1 VLGKIKLGKVQREE
15 DLQDPRQRQLKPR
28 RHWLRNRRI
37 LLILPFAVTAIVLAP
52 LHFLKK
58 STEVEINLKV
68 SGVSFVIGEPSST
81 GFLNEIRTRSIT
93 LQSFQ
98 RIEPIPG
105 SLEIATNYN
114 ADPPSGWLPISRQA
128 KIRIA
133 PRSEFASITLNN
145 VTLSY
150 LTIQPDSFMTLSSI
164 QNESNSL
171 KVDIHGAGAGGHI
184 IAGKPLI
191 LSCNYCEVSG
201 LPADYDFA
209 SKLLQISSEREHEI
223 YFWGQS
229 ETITVAIEPLPK
241 RILEEHS
248 IHIKGRVDFTHLEE
262 TSRMSTI
269 IGEKGEITFKELEKK
284 RPVPVGSEDYV
295 ILDDLENFFIKK
307 LHIENGINLIF
318 HGRVGKLATGPEGY
332 VKNRLPSFLEWLYAR
347 ESWLL
352 YLTVLVSIGTP
363 ALAALKRL
371 KIINGAE

>member
-1 VLGKIKLGKVQREE
+1 VLGKIELGKVQREE
-15 DLQDPRQRQLKPR
+15 DHPDSQQRQLKPDR
-28 RHWLRNRRI
+28 RRFRNRRI

-81 GFLNEIRTRSIT
+81 GFLNPIRTRSIT

-114 ADPPSGWLPISRQA
+114 ADAPSGWLPISRQA

-133 PRSEFASITLNN
+133 PRNEFASITLNN
-145 VTLSY
+145 VMLSY
-150 LTIQPDSFMTLSSI
+150 LDIQPDSFMTLSSI
-164 QNESNSL
+164 QNEPNSL
-171 KVDIHGAGAGGHI
+171 KVDIHGAGAGGRI
-184 IAGKPLI
+184 LAGKTLL

-201 LPADYDFA
+201 LPADYDFD
-209 SKLLQISSEREHEI
+209 SKFLRLSNEREHEI

-229 ETITVAIEPLPK
+229 ETTTVAIEPLRK

-269 IGEKGEITFKELEKK
+269 IDEGGKIKFKELEKK
-284 RPVPVGSEDYV
+284 DVPVGSEDYV

-363 ALAALKRL
+363 ALAALKWL